1 MASVKVKFRPSS
13 VNGKEGS
20 IYYQVIHNRAVR
32 QITADLYVHES
43 EWNAGTSS
51 VTAPSQADAD
61 RKHHLHIIQ
70 KYISRDV
77 LRLENIIR
85 DLTLKGV
92 CSADAIVDGYRKQTS
107 LQSFFN
113 FMDSVIGQ
121 LKRLNR
127 ERTSET
133 YASAL
138 SSFMRFRRNKDIQ
151 NKWYIP
157 EYRIFLYAYP
167 ARHLQPC
174 CGKGAD
180 RTETSLQACLYG
192 NGQDRETRHIPEGHP
207 AHQGT

>member
-113 FMDSVIGQ
+113 FMDS
-121 LKRLNR
+121 
-127 ERTSET
+127 
-133 YASAL
+133 
-138 SSFMRFRRNKDIQ
+138 
-151 NKWYIP
+151 
-157 EYRIFLYAYP
+157 
-167 ARHLQPC
+167 RHW
-174 CGKGAD
+174 A
-180 RTETSLQACLYG
+180 TET
-192 NGQDRETRHIPEGHP
+192 PE
-207 AHQGT
+207 QGTHIGNLCVRFVQLHAFQAEQGYTVRRYG

>member
-121 LKRLNR
+121 LKR
-127 ERTSET
+127 
-133 YASAL
+133 
-138 SSFMRFRRNKDIQ
+138 Q
-151 NKWYIP
+151 
-157 EYRIFLYAYP
+157 
-167 ARHLQPC
+167 
-174 CGKGAD
+174 
-180 RTETSLQACLYG
+180 
-192 NGQDRETRHIPEGHP
+192 
-207 AHQGT
+207 QGTHIGNLCVRFVQLHAFQAEQGYTVGRHG